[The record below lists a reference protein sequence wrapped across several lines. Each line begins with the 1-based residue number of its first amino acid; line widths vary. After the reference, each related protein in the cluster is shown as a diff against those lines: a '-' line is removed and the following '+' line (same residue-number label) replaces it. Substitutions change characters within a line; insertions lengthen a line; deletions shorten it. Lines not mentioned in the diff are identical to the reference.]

1 MKNRKKYRGFTLFE
15 VLVSIIIIGIVMTS
29 FPVIFQTMTNANKHI
44 LREEVFFQ
52 EFTILSLINQRYF
65 DENNTV
71 GENFYKDLNAT
82 NGDDELKIVKNNIP
96 GKFSGDYC
104 RIGKCQFNNNILRSG
119 SIDTTSA
126 IGLESGENASD
137 VSKYDD
143 IDDFNDYNETFL
155 SNTIH
160 VNVKYINDDTNYSA
174 SEINFSFNYS
184 STINNTNI
192 KLITIWAQL
201 GDTNLTLRYPTCN
214 IGASKFLSLEEISR

>member
-1 MKNRKKYRGFTLFE
+1 MKNQKKYRGFTLFE
-15 VLVSIIIIGIVMTS
+15 VLVSIIILGIVMTS
-29 FPVIFQTMTNANKHI
+29 FPIIFQTMTGANKHV

-71 GENFYKDLNAT
+71 GDNFYKDLNAT
-82 NGDDELKIVKNNIP
+82 GGDTELFNNESSTFA
-96 GKFSGDYC
+96 GSVC
-104 RIGKCQFNNNILRSG
+104 RIGKKYFNNNILRSG
-119 SIDTTSA
+119 SGDTTSA
-126 IGLESGENASD
+126 IGLDSGENSSD
-137 VSKYDD
+137 VSTYDD

-174 SEINFSFNYS
+174 SDINFSLNYS
-184 STINNTNI
+184 STANNTNI

-214 IGASKFLSLEEISR
+214 IGASKFLSLEEITR